1 MQKAN
6 NNEKG
11 DNQMANNRSAYH
23 AKHLR
28 EKREAE
34 QKQKEIFNEWQNK
47 LNKLKIRRF
56 N

>member
-1 MQKAN
+1 
-6 NNEKG
+6 
-11 DNQMANNRSAYH
+11 MANNRSAYH